1 MSKNIFLE
9 DVAYG
14 IYDRPG
20 PTGKV
25 AEEEFEATTVPDDVP
40 VEPVQQMSNQ
50 LAVQR
55 PPIEDEKY
63 VPASIEELGR
73 AASALAQLVPTSTI
87 EFYYR
92 GLHKLLDAAT
102 DKQNEIKNKEQEQ
115 EDEGTMPTVR
125 EESIR
130 RKIREILVEQ
140 YDPREEE
147 FDEYRGYSVIEPDNE
162 PAQDEQKSG
171 EMSLDDLAKEFG
183 YSGAPGIRQE
193 IDRLTN
199 RLQYFATKIKNED
212 LEALVKYAVGEYID
226 TLDESGLL
234 DEEDIEELRA
244 APSVV
249 RDLDSF
255 RYFFISSL
263 VLPAYRQVVKDATK
277 NVKTEISQLGVP
289 KELEQTVFNQV
300 TGAASRKPAVIVK
313 KLQSLAKSGKI
324 KEDEIKSLAQKIE
337 SSREALIAASEYSDD
352 LVQKALDKWQ
362 STSKSGRIKVLRQ
375 AMEQTLEGQ

>member
-20 PTGKV
+20 PTGKG
-25 AEEEFEATTVPDDVP
+25 AEEEFEATTVPDEVP
-40 VEPVQQMSNQ
+40 VAPVHQMSNQ

-55 PPIEDEKY
+55 PPIEDEDY
-63 VPASIEELGR
+63 VPASSEELGR
-73 AASALAQLVPTSTI
+73 AASALAQLAPNSTI
-87 EFYYR
+87 EFFYR
-92 GLHKLLDAAT
+92 GMHKLLDAAT
-102 DKQNEIKNKEQEQ
+102 DKQNEQKNKEQEQ
-115 EDEGTMPTVR
+115 EDEGTMPAIK

-130 RKIREILVEQ
+130 RKIREILLEQ
-140 YDPREEE
+140 YDPRESE
-147 FDEYRGYSVIEPDNE
+147 FDDYRGYSVIEPEDMPE
-162 PAQDEQKSG
+162 QGEQAEAQSG

-199 RLQYFATKIKNED
+199 RLQYFATKIKNDD
-212 LEALVKYAVGEYID
+212 LEALVKYGVGEYID

-234 DEEDIEELRA
+234 DEEDIDDLRA

-263 VLPAYRQVVKDATK
+263 VLPAYKQVVKDATK
-277 NVKTEISQLGVP
+277 NVKTEIGQLGIP

-300 TGAASRKPAVIVK
+300 TGAASRKPAVIIK
-313 KLQSLAKSGKI
+313 KLQGLSLI
-324 KEDEIKSLAQKIE
+324 HI
-337 SSREALIAASEYSDD
+337 
-352 LVQKALDKWQ
+352 
-362 STSKSGRIKVLRQ
+362 
-375 AMEQTLEGQ
+375 